1 MKVFEDLTTGLE
13 VGKPA
18 LDFRL
23 TGDCMLSDLKGSP
36 ILLVFW
42 KTL

>member
-1 MKVFEDLTTGLE
+1 MKVFEEQEDSLK
-13 VGKPA
+13 VGQESYNFA
-18 LDFRL
+18 LNNNLR
-23 TGDCMLSDLKGSP
+23 LSDLKGNP